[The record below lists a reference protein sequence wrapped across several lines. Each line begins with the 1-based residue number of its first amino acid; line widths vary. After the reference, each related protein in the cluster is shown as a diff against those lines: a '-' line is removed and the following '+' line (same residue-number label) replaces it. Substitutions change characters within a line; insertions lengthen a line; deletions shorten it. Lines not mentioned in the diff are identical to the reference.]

1 METDEVI
8 EIAREAGMVQD
19 GDMFF
24 SPGGDDFDV
33 HIAHLERFVDLVK
46 ERLAKK
52 IEKLPFGD
60 TAQSFAVWVR
70 EQ

>member
-24 SPGGDDFDV
+24 SPGGDDLDV

-46 ERLAKK
+46 
-52 IEKLPFGD
+52 
-60 TAQSFAVWVR
+60 
-70 EQ
+70 